1 MSASRQ
7 KSRPAIWGRTR
18 LTSRACG
25 SRSTSRTSH
34 GPPMKARSDAKDG
47 ASMGSFAFVV
57 PGDIQTPTGGYIYDR
72 EIVAGLTER
81 GWRIGVH
88 ALDAS
93 FPSPT
98 PPALRA
104 ARATFAG
111 LADGSVVVIDGL
123 ALPGLDRLLAD
134 EAKRLALVALVHH
147 PVALETGLDPIEA
160 ERYGALERSAL
171 GYVRRVITTSQWT
184 ARTLAADGVPIAQ
197 LRVVEPGVDRRKT
210 RGSSDPKS
218 TTMPGAP
225 SDLLHLLCV
234 GTLTPRKGHAVLLE
248 ALNEIRDRHWHLSCA
263 GSLLRDAPTVAA
275 IQHQIDRFSLRKR
288 VSLLGDLDRDALE
301 RQYARADV
309 FVLPSHLE
317 GYGMAL
323 AEAIAFGLPVVST
336 TAGAI
341 PETVPANAS
350 ILVAPGDSR
359 ALAKALS
366 SVLDDPAR
374 RAALGANARAARA
387 SLPTWATAATKFAA
401 ALDGLGASG

>member
-1 MSASRQ
+1 
-7 KSRPAIWGRTR
+7 
-18 LTSRACG
+18 
-25 SRSTSRTSH
+25 
-34 GPPMKARSDAKDG
+34 MKASSA
-47 ASMGSFAFVV
+47 ASANSIDFVV
-57 PGDIQTPTGGYIYDR
+57 PGDIRTPTGGYIYDR
-72 EIVAGLTER
+72 EIIAGLTER
-81 GWRIGVH
+81 GWTVAVH

-98 PPALRA
+98 PAALRA
-104 ARATFAG
+104 ARATFAS
-111 LADGSVVVIDGL
+111 LAAGSVVVIDGL

-147 PVALETGLDPIEA
+147 PVALETGLDPLEA

-184 ARTLAADGVPIAQ
+184 ARTLATDGVPTAQ
-197 LRVVEPGVDRRKT
+197 LRVVEPGVDRRKS
-210 RGSSDPKS
+210 RGSSDPKGAS
-218 TTMPGAP
+218 TPGAP
-225 SDLLHLLCV
+225 PDLLNLLCV

-248 ALNEIRDRHWHLSCA
+248 ALNEIRDRHWHLTCA
-263 GSLLRDAPTVAA
+263 GSLLRDTPTVAA
-275 IQHQIDRFSLRKR
+275 IQHMIDRFSLRKR

-309 FVLPSHLE
+309 FVLPSYLE

-323 AEAIAFGLPVVST
+323 AEAVAFGLPVIST

-341 PETVPANAS
+341 PETVPANAG

-366 SVLDDPAR
+366 SVIDDPAR
-374 RAALGANARAARA
+374 RGALAANARAARA

-401 ALDGLGASG
+401 ALDGLGAKV